1 MLSEALSY
9 ARSGDEALKR
19 LLVGGAVQLG
29 GTLLVLPGIFL
40 YGYLLRVLRDA
51 VGAPGD
57 ATGDTDT
64 DELPAWDD
72 WETLAVDGLKALLV
86 IFAYLLPVFV
96 VTVTGIAVAVFA
108 LPLGAALGSGATGSE
123 AGAAAGT
130 SLFLLV
136 FVGVVLLGTLL
147 SLIVYYLLPAA
158 LVGLAVEDD
167 LGAAFRWDALKQV
180 ARSKSYFV
188 GMLVAAVVAVAGG
201 LLAAPLVFLLVGFV
215 LQFYV
220 FVVVAHVAGQAVAES
235 TPA

>member
-9 ARSGDEALKR
+9 ARSGDEALQR

-29 GTLLVLPGIFL
+29 GALFVLPGIFL

-51 VGAPGD
+51 VSDGEAK
-57 ATGDTDT
+57 
-64 DELPAWDD
+64 ELPAWDD
-72 WETLAVDGLKALLV
+72 WETLAVDGLKTLLV
-86 IFAYLLPVFV
+86 VFAYLLPVFV
-96 VTVTGIAVAVFA
+96 VIVAGIVVAVFA
-108 LPLGAALGSGATGSE
+108 LPLGAALGSGAAGSE

-147 SLIVYYLLPAA
+147 SLVVYYLLPAA

-167 LGAAFRWDALKQV
+167 IGAAFRPDALKQV
-180 ARSKSYFV
+180 ALSKSYFV
-188 GMLVAAVVAVAGG
+188 GLLIAAVVAVAGS
-201 LLAAPLVFLLVGFV
+201 LVATPLVFLLVGFV

-235 TPA
+235 TPG